1 MKTLANCTPREF
13 LSQTNKIKN
22 AAKEWLTKTSI
33 QEIRSRL
40 PKIDDKMSKEEK
52 VKAFKDQAMENAMDI
67 LDEILEKNP
76 DETIEILCHV
86 CFIDPKDADNHKMSE
101 FLGNIAEVISDDNVA
116 SFFVS
121 LVSLDRKTTSV
132 SVKA

>member
-22 AAKEWLTKTSI
+22 AVKDWLTKTGI

-52 VKAFKDQAMENAMDI
+52 AKAFKDQAMENAMDI

-116 SFFVS
+116 SFFAS
-121 LVSLDRKTTSV
+121 LVSLDQKTTSV

>member
-22 AAKEWLTKTSI
+22 AAKDWLTKTGI

-52 VKAFKDQAMENAMDI
+52 AKAFKDQAMENAMDI
-67 LDEILEKNP
+67 LEEILEKNP

-116 SFFVS
+116 SFFAS
-121 LVSLDRKTTSV
+121 LVSLDQKTTSV